1 MSALPDEA
9 LSFEAVPHDPTH
21 PCDCRPAGRDL
32 RQAFAPSRRTLLRGA
47 ALTGATTLFGTA
59 AVTTGPTIAAEA
71 APRRTPTSAVVVISL
86 RGAADGL
93 SLVVPHGDPAYY
105 QARPGIGIQREAL
118 VAADGFF
125 GMHPAMAPL
134 VPMWEAGKLAAI
146 HATGL
151 PAPNRSHFAAMEELE
166 DADPGSTQRVGWLNR
181 LVGGDDVSST
191 LQGLVVGPSL
201 PASMLGPEPVMSFV
215 SLETARVA
223 GGDRAS
229 DPRGMRMKALRT
241 QWTTSRTTL
250 AGGFREALDAVVDL
264 DPARAARSRRR
275 LYPEGDLGDALSAV
289 ARTLRADVG
298 VSAVTVDC
306 GDWDMHVGLGNNG
319 GGWMQRNAADL
330 ASAIAA
336 FFTDLGP
343 TADRVTLVTISEF
356 GRRVQENANGG
367 LDHGWGNVMLA
378 AGAGVKGGR
387 YYGTWP
393 GLTDSLDAD
402 VSVTTDYRSVLAE
415 IVAAR
420 TTASTATVFPGFRR
434 ERVGFMLGQ

>member
-1 MSALPDEA
+1 MSAQTHEPDREGCG
-9 LSFEAVPHDPTH
+9 
-21 PCDCRPAGRDL
+21 CDHLEVRGL
-32 RQAFAPSRRTLLRGA
+32 APSRRSLLRGA
-47 ALTGATTLFGTA
+47 ALAGATTMFGTA
-59 AVTTGPTIAAEA
+59 AVTVGPTMAAAA
-71 APRRTPTSAVVVISL
+71 APRRTPTSAVVVLSL

-105 QARPGIGIQREAL
+105 RARPGIGIAAESL
-118 VAADGFF
+118 VNADGFF

-134 VPMWEAGKLAAI
+134 APLWSAGRLAAI

-151 PAPNRSHFAAMEELE
+151 PAPNRSHFSAMEELE
-166 DADPGSTQRVGWLNR
+166 DADPGSTKRVGWLNR
-181 LVGGDDVSST
+181 LVGSDNVSST
-191 LQGLVVGPSL
+191 LQALVVGPSVPTSMIG
-201 PASMLGPEPVMSFV
+201 PAPVMALA

-229 DPRGMRMKALRT
+229 DPRGRRMKALRT
-241 QWTTSRTTL
+241 QWAGSRSSL
-250 AGGFREALDAVVDL
+250 GGGFREALDAVVDL
-264 DPARAARSRRR
+264 DPARAQRARKK
-275 LYPEGDLGDALSAV
+275 LYPDGDLGEALSAV

-298 VSAVTVDC
+298 VSAVTVDS
-306 GDWDMHVGLGNNG
+306 GDWDMHVGLGKPAS
-319 GGWMQRNAADL
+319 GWMQRNAGNL

-343 TADRVTLVTISEF
+343 AADRVTLVTISEF

-378 AGAGVKGGR
+378 AGAGVRGGR

-393 GLTDSLDAD
+393 GLTNSLDAD

-420 TTASTATVFPGFRR
+420 TTASTAQVFPGFQR